1 MEERQ
6 ARAQVA
12 VAAEVL
18 AADQEVDQAAAA
30 AQMQHARERAALV
43 LRYSKLQRFVQ
54 PESELRAERTPRRP
68 SVLSVEPRRMAE
80 DTRRRESRV
89 RTVLGEAERS
99 AE

>member
-1 MEERQ
+1 MEKRQ

-18 AADQEVDQAAAA
+18 AADQEVDQAAAV
-30 AQMQHARERAALV
+30 QMQHARERAALV

-68 SVLSVEPRRMAE
+68 SVLSAEPRSMAE

-89 RTVLGEAERS
+89 RTVLDEAERW

>member
-30 AQMQHARERAALV
+30 QTQHARERAALV

>member
-30 AQMQHARERAALV
+30 QMQRARERAAVV
-43 LRYSKLQRFVQ
+43 LRYSKLQHFVR

-80 DTRRRESRV
+80 DTRGRESRV